1 MTAIRKAFRPAE
13 LPVLA
18 ACGSGV
24 PMSFGAFAGRRQTS
38 ETLPQSKP
46 ELTVVTVVTVA
57 TSRFAAITSIRLT
70 THHPDDI

>member
-1 MTAIRKAFRPAE
+1 
-13 LPVLA
+13 
-18 ACGSGV
+18 
-24 PMSFGAFAGRRQTS
+24 MSFGAFAGRRQTS

-46 ELTVVTVVTVA
+46 ELTVVTVA